1 MDYYPALTEPLLDSA
16 PKEIPDQKK
25 DTQTLPQM
33 LIVEDTAEVRTY
45 VKSIFENSYT
55 ILEATQGEEGW
66 TKALENIPDIIISD
80 VMMPVMDGI
89 TLCKK
94 LKADKHTCHIPLIL
108 LTARTSLIF
117 KVEGL
122 ETGADE
128 YLNKPFNPRVL
139 ELKVRNLLRL
149 RTQMRE
155 AFTDNKTLSIEPK
168 RVTLNSADELFIQQT
183 MESIEA
189 NMTNAEFAIEDLC
202 RDVAMSRMQ
211 LYRKLKALTGLS
223 ANEFIRTMRL
233 KRAAQLLEQNQLTIA
248 EVTYEVGFSDLPYF
262 RECFKK
268 MFGVTPSEYAH
279 QKDVEK

>member
-1 MDYYPALTEPLLDSA
+1 MAIEH
-16 PKEIPDQKK
+16 
-25 DTQTLPQM
+25 
-33 LIVEDTAEVRTY
+33 V
-45 VKSIFENSYT
+45 
-55 ILEATQGEEGW
+55 
-66 TKALENIPDIIISD
+66 PDIIISD

-94 LKADKHTCHIPLIL
+94 LKSDKRTSHIPLIL

-128 YLNKPFNPRVL
+128 YMTKPFNPKVL

-149 RTQMRE
+149 RTRMHE
-155 AFTDNKTLSIEPK
+155 VFTDNTVLSIEPK
-168 RVTLNSADELFIQQT
+168 KVTLNSADELFVQQIV
-183 MESIEA
+183 ESVENNIARSEYSV
-189 NMTNAEFAIEDLC
+189 EELC

-223 ANEFIRTMRL
+223 ANEFIRSMRL
-233 KRAAQLLEQNQLTIA
+233 KRAAQLLEQKQLTIA
-248 EVTYEVGFSDLPYF
+248 EITYEVGFSDLPYF

-268 MFGVTPSEYAH
+268 MFGVTPSEYA
-279 QKDVEK
+279 QRNNVEK